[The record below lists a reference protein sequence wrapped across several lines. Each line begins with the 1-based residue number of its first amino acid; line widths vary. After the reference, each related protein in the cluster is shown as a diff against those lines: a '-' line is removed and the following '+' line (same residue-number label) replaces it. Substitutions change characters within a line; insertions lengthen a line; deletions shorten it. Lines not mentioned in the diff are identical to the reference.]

1 MEGTVLEQ
9 LKQALTIELG
19 GALRRAA
26 AAEGWPAVATPEV
39 QWEYP
44 PDNAFGD
51 LSTPVSFA
59 LAKLVRRKPRDI
71 AVAVQRAMAIDPALV
86 EKVEIAGAG
95 YLNIFVAKARWQ
107 AVIREVLA
115 GGDGYGRAELGQG
128 GLGIEEAAVAP
139 PDA

>member
-1 MEGTVLEQ
+1 
-9 LKQALTIELG
+9 
-19 GALRRAA
+19 
-26 AAEGWPAVATPEV
+26 VATPEV

-44 PDNAFGD
+44 PDSAFGD

-71 AVAVQRAMAIDPALV
+71 AAALQRAMAIDAALI

-95 YLNIFVAKARWQ
+95 YLNIFVAKTQWQ

-115 GGDGYGRAELGQG
+115 AGDGYGRTDLGQG
-128 GLGIEEAAVAP
+128 QRMQV
-139 PDA
+139 